1 MKIVIIGGGIAGLSI
16 GWRLARSGC
25 HVVVLERAQPAH
37 AATWA
42 SAGMIAATVEN
53 IHGGKKI
60 LQFARHAADLWPAFA
75 AEIEQGSGRSIAY
88 RRDGALVAVP
98 SPLALQNLAEIVS
111 GNVRILSAA
120 ETLQLEPMIR
130 PDIAG
135 ALFAPDDAQ
144 VDNRAVGL
152 ALATAFVAAGG
163 TLQTYEAAVRFESS
177 ASRIL
182 GVRTPFALYTADA
195 YIIAAGA
202 WSSHIEGLE
211 PGLVPDVIP
220 VKGEMLALAPKFDA
234 AMPTRIVWGHE
245 VYIVPRHR
253 QVFVGATASR
263 EGYDTTTTDAARSRL
278 LGRAIELMP
287 SLKDWPVAEHW
298 AGLRP
303 GTADDMPLIGE
314 TAMSDLFLAT
324 GQFRNG
330 ILFAPAIAD
339 ALHSLVVGHQVPP
352 EIQVFDPKRFAA
364 NALEPGKKVR

>member
-60 LQFARHAADLWPAFA
+60 VQFGRHAAGLWPQFA
-75 AEIEQGSGRSIAY
+75 AEIERESGRSIAY

-98 SPLALQNLAEIVS
+98 SPVALQNLAEIVS
-111 GNVRILSAA
+111 GNVRVLSAA

-130 PDIAG
+130 HDIAG

-152 ALATAFVAAGG
+152 ALATVFVAAGG
-163 TLQTYEAAVRFESS
+163 TLKAHEAAVRFERS

-202 WSSHIEGLE
+202 WSSRIEGLE
-211 PGLVPDVIP
+211 SGLVPDVIP
-220 VKGEMLALAPKFDA
+220 VKGEMLALTPKSDA
-234 AMPTRIVWGHE
+234 AMPTRVVWGHD
-245 VYIVPRHR
+245 VYVVPRHL
-253 QVFVGATASR
+253 QVFVGATVSR
-263 EGYDTTTTDAARSRL
+263 EGFDTKTTDAAESRL

-287 SLKDWPVAEHW
+287 SLKDWEVAEHW

-314 TAMSDLFLAT
+314 TAMPGLFLAT

-339 ALHSLVVGHQVPP
+339 AVHSLVVEHRIPP
-352 EIQVFDPKRFAA
+352 EVQMFDPKRFAA
-364 NALEPGKKVR
+364 DAPEPGKRVR